1 MPTINAIGMLIKSL
15 RTNANLTQTAL
26 GEKLG
31 VGKAAISSYEK
42 GKSHP
47 SDSVLERL
55 AKEFDLSIDT
65 LRDELTGSPVSG
77 DAFLISHPKDNVKPV
92 SVRVYRR
99 LPLSARATFAESFA
113 QDHDFRSWE
122 RASVVPD
129 PNDPDVEH
137 GMVVDV
143 NGDSM
148 DPQLRSGMRVL
159 VEEVP
164 EIDGWKMARPGVYVV
179 VYRNHIVIKRIKEN
193 TLARTGEV
201 WLHSDNPDGG
211 RELVRID
218 DLRSMWRVVRV
229 VHAPVH

>member
-1 MPTINAIGMLIKSL
+1 MPTTNALGMLIKNL
-15 RTNANLTQTAL
+15 RQSANLTQTAL

-47 SDSVLERL
+47 SDTVLERL

-65 LRDELTGSPVSG
+65 LRDELTGKSVGG
-77 DAFLISHPKDNVKPV
+77 DSFLISSPKGVPQAV

-99 LPLSARATFAESFA
+99 LPLSARATFAGSFA
-113 QDHDFRSWE
+113 GDHDFNLWE
-122 RASVVPD
+122 KASVVPD
-129 PNDPDVEH
+129 PNDPDAEH
-137 GMVVDV
+137 GLVIDI

-164 EIDGWKMARPGVYVV
+164 EVDGWKLARPGVYVV

-193 TLARTGEV
+193 TLATKGEV

-211 RELVRID
+211 RELVKFD

>member
-1 MPTINAIGMLIKSL
+1 MPTKNALGMLIKNL
-15 RTNANLTQTAL
+15 RQNANLTQTAL

-47 SDSVLERL
+47 SDTVLERL

-65 LRDELTGSPVSG
+65 LRDELTGASVGGES
-77 DAFLISHPKDNVKPV
+77 FLIASPKGKPQPV
-92 SVRVYRR
+92 AVRVYRR
-99 LPLSARATFAESFA
+99 LPLSARATFADSFA
-113 QDHDFRSWE
+113 GDHDFTQWD

-129 PNDPDVEH
+129 QDDPDVEH
-137 GMVVDV
+137 GMVIDI

-164 EIDGWKMARPGVYVV
+164 EIDGWKLARPGVYVV
-179 VYRNHIVIKRIKEN
+179 IYRNHIVVKRIKEN
-193 TLARTGEV
+193 TLAMTGEV
-201 WLHSDNPDGG
+201 WLHSDNPNGG
-211 RELVRID
+211 RELVRFD

>member
-1 MPTINAIGMLIKSL
+1 MPTKNALGMLIKNL
-15 RTNANLTQTAL
+15 RQNANLTQTAL

-47 SDSVLERL
+47 SDTVLERL

-65 LRDELTGSPVSG
+65 LRDELTGKSVGG
-77 DAFLISHPKDNVKPV
+77 DAFLISSPKGAPKAVA
-92 SVRVYRR
+92 VRVYRR
-99 LPLSARATFAESFA
+99 LPLSARATFASSFA
-113 QDHDFRSWE
+113 EDHDFTFWE
-122 RASVVPD
+122 KASVVPD
-129 PNDPDVEH
+129 ANDPDAER

-164 EIDGWKMARPGVYVV
+164 EVDGWKLARPGVYMV

-193 TLARTGEV
+193 TLAANGDV

-211 RELVRID
+211 RELVRFD
-218 DLRSMWRVVRV
+218 DLRSMWRVIRV